1 MQHYHTKQF
10 GTQLNEMDNKL
21 DVPERFLG
29 HISTD
34 LNTMENK
41 KTTYNCLKFNNKNGR
56 KITMFLVKSGQ
67 WGGLFSNH
75 IQHNSSEVLLI

>member
-41 KTTYNCLKFNNKNGR
+41 KDNLGTTNDKN
-56 KITMFLVKSGQ
+56 TQELQ
-67 WGGLFSNH
+67 
-75 IQHNSSEVLLI
+75 

>member
-41 KTTYNCLKFNNKNGR
+41 KTTYNCLKFNNKTEDYHVFG
-56 KITMFLVKSGQ
+56 KIGTI
-67 WGGLFSNH
+67 GGM
-75 IQHNSSEVLLI
+75 